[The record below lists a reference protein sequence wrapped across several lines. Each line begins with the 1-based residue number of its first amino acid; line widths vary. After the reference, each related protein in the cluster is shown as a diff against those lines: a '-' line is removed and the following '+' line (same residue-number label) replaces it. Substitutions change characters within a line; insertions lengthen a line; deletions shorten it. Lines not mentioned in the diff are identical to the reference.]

1 MYTEE
6 NVRGRFPL
14 RDVLLK
20 AIIVII
26 FLILIIFI
34 ITKLTTPDNE
44 TNKSSSNYDKVFSEN
59 LEKMEDAAFKYYTED
74 RLPTEVGGKTELTLR
89 EMINQNLLEAFT
101 DGNNEACDVNASYI
115 RLTKNDNDYT
125 LRVNLK
131 CNEKEDYKLTRVGK
145 YDYCTDTLCK
155 RDSSK
160 EKNTTKEEEKVTD
173 EVDITDATTIT
184 NDSNISSSNNNT
196 INNSNNSN
204 YSDSFI
210 VKLDVN
216 GQVDWKSSIKG
227 TNNENVY
234 SVLVTN
240 NEDYLI
246 LGKTVS
252 GSIEADGMVLNN
264 LGNGAGFL
272 FKYSEKEIDSNIS
285 FATTVGGN
293 GYDEISTVVETVD
306 KGYIVGGYFNKPI
319 DLGGYILNNQN
330 NYDGMLIKY
339 NAKDYEEAKRYLV
352 SAYEKNPTLEVEN
365 LLALTYYEL
374 GNWEIAAN
382 LFNKIINESFAIFKQ
397 IDI

>member
-6 NVRGRFPL
+6 NARGRFPL

-44 TNKSSSNYDKVFSEN
+44 TNKSSSNYDKVFSDN

-196 INNSNNSN
+196 TNNSNNSSTSN
-204 YSDSFI
+204 NGSNNNVTIMYEYSKTSNPVFSGWSNWSSWKYNTNSLGPIKCREDDVNCLREVQLYSQEEKVGSTKDGKPVYGI
-210 VKLDVN
+210 VK
-216 GQVDWKSSIKG
+216 
-227 TNNENVY
+227 Y
-234 SVLVTN
+234 
-240 NEDYLI
+240 
-246 LGKTVS
+246 
-252 GSIEADGMVLNN
+252 
-264 LGNGAGFL
+264 
-272 FKYSEKEIDSNIS
+272 YSERTRSLIS
-285 FATTVGGN
+285 SGGTDTKWSTYN
-293 GYDEISTVVETVD
+293 DTSLLNQGY
-306 KGYIVGGYFNKPI
+306 
-319 DLGGYILNNQN
+319 
-330 NYDGMLIKY
+330 
-339 NAKDYEEAKRYLV
+339 
-352 SAYEKNPTLEVEN
+352 
-365 LLALTYYEL
+365 TYT
-374 GNWEIAAN
+374 GRTR
-382 LFNKIINESFAIFKQ
+382 
-397 IDI
+397 